1 MELGDLKA
9 AREYFEK
16 SLKLR
21 EQLAHQDPD
30 NVQAALDLGV
40 SFYILGQVHRAAT
53 QYPEAEAWFRKALDQ
68 LRRLEAQGKL
78 PPAMEKLLATAKPAH
93 SPPRWTVSRKR
104 KVYAV

>member
-1 MELGDLKA
+1 MQLGDLKA

-16 SLKLR
+16 CLKLR

-30 NVQAALDLGV
+30 NAQAAMDLGV

-53 QYPEAEAWFRKALDQ
+53 QYPEAVTWLRKAMDQ

-78 PPAMEKLLATAKPAH
+78 PPCGVKSL
-93 SPPRWTVSRKR
+93 R
-104 KVYAV
+104 